1 MLKATKKETT
11 NPRARQACKYDLT
24 GLSPAE
30 YDAIIKGLELLKE
43 DQTAAGLLK
52 TLKGLQNEGGTL

>member
-1 MLKATKKETT
+1 MLKVTKKETT

-30 YDAIIKGLELLKE
+30 YDAIIKGLELLE
-43 DQTAAGLLK
+43 GDQTAAGLLK
-52 TLKGLQNEGGTL
+52 TLKGA